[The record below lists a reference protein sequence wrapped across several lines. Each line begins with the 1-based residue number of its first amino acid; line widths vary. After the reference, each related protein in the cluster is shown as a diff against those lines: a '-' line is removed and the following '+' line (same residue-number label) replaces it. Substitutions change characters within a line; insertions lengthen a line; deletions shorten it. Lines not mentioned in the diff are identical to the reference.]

1 MNATKL
7 ERIKREVDTAD
18 IEMFELIDKKLHL
31 QNNLSHN
38 MNSEVK
44 RVPISTL
51 ISKDELLNEE
61 QAIYINK
68 LCYRLALI
76 CEHYLKAITIYNMHF
91 DDVENESKKELEIIF
106 SNKAKNGGIASFGHN
121 LEKLIF
127 DNKYLNLSTKYSI
140 IYDLIY
146 KVKNRIEDKELISL
160 FDNMKNQMNSLMI
173 DYNNGNNEVKKDI
186 YIKMGNLEQKLF
198 EKIRQIVNNNSNA
211 FAKARYA
218 MYEIELDDDK
228 YNDVTYDIDF
238 LYDLASTL
246 QLTIQKVIDNSLY
259 IEPLNRHIFYDLNTD
274 ITLTFKNDDIETIH
288 VMNINNVI
296 NEYKRIMFSRIFKT
310 NNFVSTY
317 DESFLSNVELKKVNY
332 VENGINKILCYD
344 IITDNYIITR

>member
-1 MNATKL
+1 
-7 ERIKREVDTAD
+7 
-18 IEMFELIDKKLHL
+18 
-31 QNNLSHN
+31 
-38 MNSEVK
+38 
-44 RVPISTL
+44 
-51 ISKDELLNEE
+51 
-61 QAIYINK
+61 
-68 LCYRLALI
+68 
-76 CEHYLKAITIYNMHF
+76 
-91 DDVENESKKELEIIF
+91 
-106 SNKAKNGGIASFGHN
+106 
-121 LEKLIF
+121 
-127 DNKYLNLSTKYSI
+127 
-140 IYDLIY
+140 
-146 KVKNRIEDKELISL
+146 
-160 FDNMKNQMNSLMI
+160 MNSLMI

-317 DESFLSNVELKKVNY
+317 DESFLSNVELNKVNY